1 MTKEE
6 FSQWSKEAR
15 EKRDLC
21 VAGKL
26 SLEEFVAWLDQD
38 KIN

>member
-1 MTKEE
+1 M
-6 FSQWSKEAR
+6 QAR

-26 SLEEFVAWLDQD
+26 SLMEDFVSWLDSD
-38 KIN
+38 KQS